1 MRGNKLGVRFWANLF
16 LFFAGGAT
24 TGFVVCRLIIGAMQ
38 SWFIFALV
46 GLGFGIT
53 SGYGILFLLPKDG
66 SSEGSIGRYAF
77 WPGLMLGL
85 ILNLASVL
93 ETGKELTITYAS
105 ILGFMV
111 LLISYLWSEFREKKE
126 IKPDEKTQ

>member
-1 MRGNKLGVRFWANLF
+1 MTTKLGARFWANLLLSF
-16 LFFAGGAT
+16 TGGAAI
-24 TGFVVCRLIIGAMQ
+24 GFVARRLIIGATEN
-38 SWFIFALV
+38 WFIFVLV
-46 GLGFGIT
+46 GLAFGIA
-53 SGYGILFLLPKDG
+53 SGYGILFRFPKLEA
-66 SSEGSIGRYAF
+66 SENAIGRYAF

-111 LLISYLWSEFREKKE
+111 LLAAYLWSEFREKKE